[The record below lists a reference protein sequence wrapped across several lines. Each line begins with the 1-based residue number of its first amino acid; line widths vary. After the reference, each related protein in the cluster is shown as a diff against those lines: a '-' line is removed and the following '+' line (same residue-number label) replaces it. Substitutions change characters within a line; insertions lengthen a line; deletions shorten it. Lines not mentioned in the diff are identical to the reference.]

1 MNTIAASGN
10 PLANSTREKPAT
22 TKSSIGGGL
31 GGPKRFLL
39 PTETKTTKLRNA
51 QLKSKEAANATTSAK
66 KFGADATMGNERK
79 EFGGTVKFTP
89 SNNPFSDFAAGA
101 DLVVDNII
109 CATEPNDDFNDGLQP
124 IEIPEDDD
132 ELLTTGLTPK
142 NIPNAPGIARRKS
155 KSFRGFRAG
164 TDFKKP
170 VSNATA
176 PPK

>member
-1 MNTIAASGN
+1 
-10 PLANSTREKPAT
+10 
-22 TKSSIGGGL
+22 
-31 GGPKRFLL
+31 
-39 PTETKTTKLRNA
+39 
-51 QLKSKEAANATTSAK
+51 
-66 KFGADATMGNERK
+66 MGNERK